1 MIGTALLLLQAVAVH
16 AAPFPSAE
24 VPNAVLATQRG
35 GIRLPNGI
43 DVTLSI
49 DTITAVDGSIVLQ
62 TVTKIDEG
70 SPATRVF
77 APTNGEAVALPG
89 GAANVAN
96 AVAPVVTY
104 DRQNGIRVI
113 SGGAIPVSL
122 SNGGARQSEAA
133 EGLTAIDASMPV
145 ATDNGT
151 VQQDM
156 AGVSLQ
162 GTDIRIVHLTGSAI
176 GSAIANSGNDRAI
189 DTLTTLSIDL
199 SNAGPDVLGSAM
211 LRVESVAVDAASMRF

>member
-16 AAPFPSAE
+16 AAPFPSAG

-70 SPATRVF
+70 SPATLVF
-77 APTNGEAVALPG
+77 APTEGKPVALPG
-89 GAANVAN
+89 GEANVSN

-104 DRQNGIRVI
+104 DRQNGIRVT
-113 SGGAIPVSL
+113 SGAAIPVSL
-122 SNGGARQSEAA
+122 
-133 EGLTAIDASMPV
+133 PV
-145 ATDNGT
+145 AA
-151 VQQDM
+151 M
-156 AGVSLQ
+156 
-162 GTDIRIVHLTGSAI
+162 GSPKWPR
-176 GSAIANSGNDRAI
+176 G
-189 DTLTTLSIDL
+189 
-199 SNAGPDVLGSAM
+199 
-211 LRVESVAVDAASMRF
+211 

>member
-1 MIGTALLLLQAVAVH
+1 
-16 AAPFPSAE
+16 
-24 VPNAVLATQRG
+24 
-35 GIRLPNGI
+35 
-43 DVTLSI
+43 
-49 DTITAVDGSIVLQ
+49 
-62 TVTKIDEG
+62 
-70 SPATRVF
+70 
-77 APTNGEAVALPG
+77 
-89 GAANVAN
+89 
-96 AVAPVVTY
+96 
-104 DRQNGIRVI
+104 
-113 SGGAIPVSL
+113 
-122 SNGGARQSEAA
+122 
-133 EGLTAIDASMPV
+133 MPV

-211 LRVESVAVDAASMRF
+211 LRVEGVAIDAASMRF